1 MIVTRNWIS
10 TSTKFIVIACII
22 LLVLRSVLHY
32 GELGFFEFILFN
44 LFPNWLL
51 LLLPISI
58 LIYRI
63 IKKRIKLSVITDS
76 AMILLTFYTIY
87 FVMTPDN
94 LDQMDWNR
102 NYYKRQEIVRLAKE
116 KKLANVYGSI
126 YKIPHSLH
134 LFPYFKSRE
143 INIQYNADETLT
155 ITFFTDRGLLDHYS
169 GFIYSNNKEMV
180 ESLDEKVKEGGN
192 DYKKEMNWY
201 FIHD

>member
-1 MIVTRNWIS
+1 
-10 TSTKFIVIACII
+10 
-22 LLVLRSVLHY
+22 
-32 GELGFFEFILFN
+32 
-44 LFPNWLL
+44 
-51 LLLPISI
+51 
-58 LIYRI
+58 
-63 IKKRIKLSVITDS
+63 
-76 AMILLTFYTIY
+76 
-87 FVMTPDN
+87 MTPDN

-180 ESLDEKVKEGGN
+180 ESLNEK
-192 DYKKEMNWY
+192 
-201 FIHD
+201 